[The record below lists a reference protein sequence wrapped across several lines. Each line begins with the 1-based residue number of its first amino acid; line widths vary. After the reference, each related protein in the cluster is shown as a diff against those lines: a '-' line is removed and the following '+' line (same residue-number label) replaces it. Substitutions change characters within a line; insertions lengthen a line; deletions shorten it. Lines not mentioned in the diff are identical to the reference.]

1 MLKTLPRFPN
11 IRYARRQLPASGGNE
26 VYTVALRDDI
36 RIWVLVEGRSQ
47 RSAARHFG
55 VTRETVAQLLAEP
68 AEPRERRY
76 TRAKPVSQAAL
87 PHIQGWLQE
96 NVRLQRWAPKQCW
109 TARRMWQE
117 LRKQG
122 ITIAES
128 TVRQLVREQRQE
140 RKPAYLPLEFAPGE
154 RAEFDFGHAQVN
166 LNGQMVQLPFL
177 AGRLRFS
184 GAMFCEL
191 FPTERQEAF
200 LVGQRH
206 AFEFWGGVPRLVVY
220 DNLKPAVLK
229 ILQGHRRLEQEAFRH
244 FHSVY
249 RFEALFASVRAG
261 WEKGSVENLVGY
273 ARRTYLVPIPEA
285 SRLEALNQRLREDC
299 LRDQQRVMAGGRTE
313 TIATRLAVERAH
325 LGPLP
330 EHPLDVGAVREVVVR
345 STSRVR
351 FQGND
356 YSVPVRYAYQRL
368 TLKADPFRVR
378 LYAGADLVAD
388 HPRCYARGQ
397 AVEDWRHYVPLL
409 LEKPFAIPWVSAL
422 RQGTLPEVWERTRQE
437 LVARRPDG
445 THEFARLLELCLT
458 HSQAAV
464 EAALAL
470 AREQPDWSADTVR
483 QVLHWAAGPA
493 TKAPPLDPATYPAYQ
508 VALPPPDVAAYNQ
521 LLEVRP

>member
-1 MLKTLPRFPN
+1 M
-11 IRYARRQLPASGGNE
+11 
-26 VYTVALRDDI
+26 YTVALRDDI
-36 RIWVLVEGRSQ
+36 RIWVLVAGHSQ

-55 VTRETVAQLLAEP
+55 VSRDTVAQLLAEP
-68 AEPRERRY
+68 AAPRERHY
-76 TRAKPVSQAAL
+76 TRAKPVSEAAL
-87 PHIQGWLQE
+87 PPIQGWLQE
-96 NVRLQRWAPKQCW
+96 NARLQRWAPKQRW

-117 LRKQG
+117 LSKQG
-122 ITIAES
+122 IAIAES
-128 TVRQLVREQRQE
+128 TVRQLVREQRQTE
-140 RKPAYLPLEFAPGE
+140 KPAYLPLAFAPGE

-184 GAMFCEL
+184 GAMFCEV

-200 LVGQRH
+200 LLGQRH
-206 AFEFWGGVPRLVVY
+206 AFECWGGVPRLVVY

-229 ILQGHRRLEQEAFRH
+229 ILQGHRRLEQDAFRH

-285 SRLEALNQRLREDC
+285 PSLEALNQRLCEDC
-299 LRDQQRVMAGGRTE
+299 LRDQQRVMAGRSE
-313 TIATRLAVERAH
+313 TIAARLAVEQTH

-351 FQGND
+351 FEGND

-378 LYAGADLVAD
+378 IFAGADLVAD
-388 HPRCYARGQ
+388 HPRCYSKRHVQ
-397 AVEDWRHYVPLL
+397 EDWRHYVPLL

-422 RQGTLPEVWERTRQE
+422 RQGALPPAWERARQE
-437 LVARRPDG
+437 LVARRADG
-445 THEFARLLELCLT
+445 NHEFARLLERCLT
-458 HSQAAV
+458 RSVPAV

-483 QVLHWAAGPA
+483 QVLHWAQASATAPA
-493 TKAPPLDPATYPAYQ
+493 PLDPATYPLYQ

-521 LLEVRP
+521 LLEVRS